1 MKYDKELC
9 GLAIASLRE
18 REGMPVKELASF
30 LMMDERDL
38 REIEAGAKAPGE
50 TELLMLSNYFHV
62 YPESLAVGVERYR
75 KTDAE
80 LIDSANALM
89 EKLAELQKLIMDI
102 QELVVE
108 TKSEAKEAMAEQQTA
123 KQTVVSVGI

>member
-18 REGMPVKELASF
+18 KEGMPVKELASF
-30 LMMDERDL
+30 LMMDEKEL

-62 YPESLAVGVERYR
+62 YPESLAMGVKRYR

-80 LIDSANALM
+80 LMDTANALI
-89 EKLAELQKLIMDI
+89 EKLVELQKLIMDI
-102 QELVVE
+102 QDLVVE
-108 TKSEAKEAMAEQQTA
+108 TKTETKEAVAEHKTA